1 MTVHLK
7 SKRKRD
13 VNLAKLDEP
22 LMITL
27 TELPANRTGFRTV
40 RSADALAQEDTEMLD
55 LQKRTRTRSGKGKA
69 APKAPTPPVKMSRSD
84 AGLLTL
90 VLPEGA
96 TEDDAA
102 NVIEQ
107 FGLGDDYIIRS
118 EDGFISLVRKTEEDE
133 VLPGGV
139 EVALANG
146 LTATVDYAMFPDAVA
161 RADKEG
167 DKDALVVARMD
178 FSIAHFDTLE
188 AVADYLKANEIDYIK
203 DGVEQVEGGV
213 IVHRVDPK
221 DYDGKGKQIEI
232 APGLLAHVTRGE
244 TDSIPVA
251 IRRAVTDAAFGSFG
265 MGHLDFS
272 AALVD
277 PEFSSQA
284 GNAIFQLSDV
294 LDNIVFRSGLPL
306 TERKDLINRATADFS
321 GFMSGLMDAVGD
333 MGFASRAEA
342 EEAGEEAI
350 DRKDDEP
357 VKDPATEEAVAAA
370 ASQRKD
376 ESEGTETLATDSVKD
391 DASQGEETARSDQEG
406 GDAAKDTPAAEGSD
420 GEEGKAPVAAAPA
433 VGISRKDLEDTVK
446 VALEAAGATFGT
458 ALKDIVKGNELTTKR
473 LDTALKSLRT
483 EVEKIGDT
491 TNVARDNR
499 DDDET
504 VDAEVGGDHGNSPD
518 DSADVFRGAFG
529 ANFPRSRRA

>member
-1 MTVHLK
+1 MTAHLK

-27 TELPANRTGFRTV
+27 TNLPANRAGFRTV
-40 RSADALAQEDTEMLD
+40 RSADALAQEDTAMLD
-55 LQKRTRTRSGKGKA
+55 LQRRTRTRSGKGKA
-69 APKAPTPPVKMSRSD
+69 APKATPKVKISRVD

-102 NVIEQ
+102 TVIEQ
-107 FGLGDDYIIRS
+107 FGLGEDYTIRS
-118 EDGFISLVRKTEEDE
+118 EDGFISLVRKTEEGE
-133 VLPGGV
+133 TLPGGV
-139 EVALANG
+139 EVALAQG

-161 RADKEG
+161 RADAKEEG
-167 DKDALVVARMD
+167 KADSLVVARMD
-178 FSIAHFDTLE
+178 FNIAYFETLE
-188 AVADYLKANEIDYIK
+188 AVSDYLKTNAIDYME

-232 APGLLAHVTRGE
+232 APGVLAHVTRGE

-306 TERKDLINRATADFS
+306 DERKDLINRATADFS
-321 GFMSGLMDAVGD
+321 GFMGGLMDAVGD
-333 MGFASRAEA
+333 MGFSNADRSDKPVDRTTEDATPAPDADADATARADEDKVKGKVTEAPAEDASTDSGTAAEA
-342 EEAGEEAI
+342 AARTDTDAGGEA
-350 DRKDDEP
+350 KD
-357 VKDPATEEAVAAA
+357 TAA
-370 ASQRKD
+370 
-376 ESEGTETLATDSVKD
+376 EGGD
-391 DASQGEETARSDQEG
+391 GEG
-406 GDAAKDTPAAEGSD
+406 GDAPA
-420 GEEGKAPVAAAPA
+420 AAAPA
-433 VGISRKDLEDTVK
+433 VGVSRKDMEDVVK
-446 VALEAAGATFGT
+446 VALEAAGATFGD
-458 ALKDIVKGNELTTKR
+458 ALKEIVKGNELTTKR

-491 TNVARDNR
+491 TNVARDDR
-499 DDDET
+499 TDDEVEGT
-504 VDAEVGGDHGNSPD
+504 EVGGDHGDSPD

-529 ANFPRSRRA
+529 ANFPRTRRAV

>member
-1 MTVHLK
+1 MVAHLK

-40 RSADALAQEDTEMLD
+40 RSAAALAQEDTEMLD

-69 APKAPTPPVKMSRSD
+69 AAKAPTPPVKISRID

-102 NVIEQ
+102 TVIEQ
-107 FGLGDDYIIRS
+107 FGLGDDYTIRS
-118 EDGFISLVRKTEEDE
+118 ENGFISLVRKTEEGE
-133 VLPGGV
+133 TLPGGV
-139 EVALANG
+139 EVALAQG

-161 RADKEG
+161 RADKAG
-167 DKDALVVARMD
+167 DNDGIIVARMD
-178 FSIAHFDTLE
+178 FNIAYFETLE
-188 AVADYLKANEIDYIK
+188 AVADYLKANEIDYMT
-203 DGVEQVEGGV
+203 DGVEQVDGGV
-213 IVHRVDPK
+213 IVHRMDPNE
-221 DYDGKGKQIEI
+221 YDGKGKQIEI
-232 APGLLAHVTRGE
+232 APGVLVHVTRGE

-306 TERKDLINRATADFS
+306 PDRKELIQKATADFS
-321 GFMSGLMDAVGD
+321 GFMGGLMDAVGD
-333 MGFASRAEA
+333 MGFAQADRSDKGEA
-342 EEAGEEAI
+342 DEAKA
-350 DRKDDEP
+350 P
-357 VKDPATEEAVAAA
+357 VDTTTDEAVAAA

-376 ESEGTETLATDSVKD
+376 EGEGKDAPAEDASTDSGTAAEAAARTDTDAGGEAKD
-391 DASQGEETARSDQEG
+391 TAAEG
-406 GDAAKDTPAAEGSD
+406 GDGEG
-420 GEEGKAPVAAAPA
+420 GKAPVAATPA

-446 VALEAAGATFGT
+446 VALEAAGATFGD

-473 LDTALKSLRT
+473 LDVALKSLRT

-499 DDDET
+499 DDDTVET
-504 VDAEVGGDHGNSPD
+504 EVGGDHDGDSG

-529 ANFPRSRRA
+529 ANFPTNRRRAV